1 MKSIKLMFIAV
12 EIAALYGVMYLA
24 FSPEALSS
32 EPFIKGMY
40 ITMFALLA
48 VAMQKEHQAIE
59 WNDSEEEE
67 KYEKNY

>member
-32 EPFIKGMY
+32 ESFIKGMY
-40 ITMFALLA
+40 IILFALLA
-48 VAMQKEHQAIE
+48 VAMQKEQQGIE
-59 WNDSEEEE
+59 WDSNTEGKTE
-67 KYEKNY
+67 

>member
-32 EPFIKGMY
+32 ESFIKGMY
-40 ITMFALLA
+40 IILFALLA
-48 VAMQKEHQAIE
+48 VAMQKEQQGIE
-59 WNDSEEEE
+59 WDSNKEGKTE
-67 KYEKNY
+67 